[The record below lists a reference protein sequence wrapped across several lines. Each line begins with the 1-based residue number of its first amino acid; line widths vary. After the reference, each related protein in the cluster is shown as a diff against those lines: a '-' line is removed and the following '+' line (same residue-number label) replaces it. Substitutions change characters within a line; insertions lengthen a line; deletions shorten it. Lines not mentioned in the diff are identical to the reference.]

1 MIIFASR
8 NQAGTVKK
16 RKMSVPLLSDEFTP
30 LSDNMKYGFDNEKYV
45 RIQSEHIKERIRQ
58 FGDKLYLENCLTT
71 ITQAGYFPA
80 SSLTAS
86 SRCFNSSATVPKS

>member
-45 RIQSEHIKERIRQ
+45 RIQSEHIKERIR
-58 FGDKLYLENCLTT
+58 
-71 ITQAGYFPA
+71 
-80 SSLTAS
+80 
-86 SRCFNSSATVPKS
+86 